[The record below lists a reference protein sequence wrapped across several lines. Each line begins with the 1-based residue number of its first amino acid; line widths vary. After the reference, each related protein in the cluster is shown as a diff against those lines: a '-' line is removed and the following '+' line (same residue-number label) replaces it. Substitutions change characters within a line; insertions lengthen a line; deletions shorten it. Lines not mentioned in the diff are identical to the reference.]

1 MEVPGVRFFLHAP
14 LSRTHHCPG
23 RDSGA
28 LSLWVN
34 HKVELAQQSGQVR
47 SEALQGFFLVFP
59 SGEAFGSVKLVL
71 LQRVYEGLGCYTAG
85 GFLPY
90 A

>member
-1 MEVPGVRFFLHAP
+1 MKVPGVRF
-14 LSRTHHCPG
+14 SSTHHCPG

-34 HKVELAQQSGQVR
+34 HEVELPQSGQVR

-59 SGEAFGSVKLVL
+59 SGEVFGSVKSVCSVKESL
-71 LQRVYEGLGCYTAG
+71 
-85 GFLPY
+85 
-90 A
+90 